1 MSRRQFRMGEASLR
15 LGSLQADFEPDANT
29 KTTGLLVKKWTG
41 VIRLQ
46 RKVRLRRFPRLV
58 AYAPLDYGS

>member
-1 MSRRQFRMGEASLR
+1 MDELKLIF
-15 LGSLQADFEPDANT
+15 LGALQADFEPDANA

-46 RKVRLRRFPRLV
+46 RKVHTRKVPKALFADRT
-58 AYAPLDYGS
+58 LDYGP